1 LFGHLII
8 KTRQIVLASGNAGKL
23 VELQAL
29 LAPLQLQLLSQRQL
43 GIADA
48 EEPFHTF
55 VENALHKARHASRL
69 SNLPAV
75 ADDSG
80 ICVASLGGAP
90 GVYSAR
96 YAARAGGVHV
106 GASKLD
112 IDLANNAHLLAQL
125 RQSSP
130 AEAFYYCVLVFV
142 KHPDD
147 PAPMIADATWHGEL
161 VVDARGEGGFGYDPH
176 FYLPHLNKTVAQLS
190 LEEKNSLSHRAQA
203 CRQLVSKLQAASV

>member
-1 LFGHLII
+1 ML
-8 KTRQIVLASGNAGKL
+8 
-23 VELQAL
+23 ELQAL

-43 GIADA
+43 GISDA

-80 ICVASLGGAP
+80 ICVPSLGGAP

-96 YAARAGGVHV
+96 YAAMAGGVDES
-106 GASKLD
+106 ATKRD

-125 RQSSP
+125 RQSSR
-130 AEAFYYCVLVFV
+130 AQAFYYCVLVFV

-147 PAPMIADATWHGEL
+147 PVPMIADATWQGEL

-190 LEEKNSLSHRAQA
+190 LDEKNLLSHRARA
-203 CRQLVSKLQAASV
+203 CSQLVSKLQAASV